1 MEMPWESTPRRS
13 VSTIMSAVVWACG
26 ALMPQAAST
35 ETSWRCRASALTW
48 AGMARLR
55 RDVAEEL
62 LRRVGAPLAHEPL
75 LHGEEVRSAPR
86 VQPIGVGPAL
96 VHPAPGI
103 APVVVHLAAEEM
115 PAHAPHVLVL
125 PKRGQILVVLEHRVH
140 VRHLEGHVVEPG
152 AVVHHAEER
161 VVVDVLVAAV
171 DSVERAD
178 DVVLAPRV
186 DVIRADEAQRLA
198 EPGHRLADLGRAEHT
213 VADALDG
220 RGRFG
225 ESEHAAR
232 AAEGLIAGVHL

>member
-1 MEMPWESTPRRS
+1 MAYADTGWPSEASASIRAKAGPSRTVLKAGVRFRRPARCSRSYVGSMEMPWESTPRRS

-103 APVVVHLAAEEM
+103 APVVVH
-115 PAHAPHVLVL
+115 
-125 PKRGQILVVLEHRVH
+125 
-140 VRHLEGHVVEPG
+140 
-152 AVVHHAEER
+152 
-161 VVVDVLVAAV
+161 
-171 DSVERAD
+171 
-178 DVVLAPRV
+178 
-186 DVIRADEAQRLA
+186 
-198 EPGHRLADLGRAEHT
+198 
-213 VADALDG
+213 
-220 RGRFG
+220 
-225 ESEHAAR
+225 
-232 AAEGLIAGVHL
+232 